1 MSFQGFRKKQCQD
14 LRTAGLRL
22 QTPQVSNLRAQYQLL
37 YFTDD
42 ITIETEDTPLEV
54 CGWNGRVDWEY
65 EGVEED
71 WMDADSNAADEDC
84 TEMVEFEMSELEGD
98 ELIENLRRGM
108 LSEEQEFTRPDAE
121 VENNE
126 PTLYKRLAAQKVTP
140 SQWSTAERKRALGY
154 NGLSGRT
161 KRREKKNAKD
171 KAEQDARMRETK
183 SAKQFTS
190 FFTSAPSRCNV
201 PAAQRSD
208 LDETHGPEHKAFSG
222 YLSDTS
228 DNEGDYLS
236 DAEAD
241 NWFEED
247 LEDVPA
253 RILPQHPLA
262 AAPPYSPPSDTI
274 PSASRTLKRPLAP
287 HTPSPEP
294 EPAPSVAD
302 PTGMRKRRKLDVPV
316 LVARQKKQ
324 ADAAEKRR
332 KALVDIQKVLASRR
346 EVFVSGKNGLQSYR
360 ARAIQACLSMMTK
373 NGRGMMEASRIAAEA
388 NGFSRNWGSRLVRR
402 WTQRWIKDRTLP
414 ESLRGNNAK
423 VFSILCDPTVRAKM
437 RAYLRSNKW
446 AVDPAKAAKFAKQQM
461 VPEAAREFAQSAVQ
475 EEMPRGLKKYL
486 EDEILPEFQL
496 KPGGKGFSLSTMRR
510 LMLDEGFSFT
520 EHKKALYYD
529 GHERP
534 DVVHDRQKRFL
545 PELLSHRHRIVR
557 YVVGDVEHEL
567 DERLPKWNCVEPR
580 LVVCAH
586 DESTMQANDGMKR
599 SWVLDGEQPL
609 RKKGQGRGIHR
620 SDVICSTVGWLKDA
634 GQSLEYGKNYEG
646 YWTGELFVNQVTFD
660 QVIFRTSS
668 DFEFLCAS
676 QLKTKIIPAFE
687 DAHGPG
693 YQALFLIDNSQGHAA
708 YAEDSLRATRMNLKP
723 GGKQAR
729 MRDGWYHAHGADDQ
743 CIIQPMNF
751 PPQHKEHPNEPKG
764 MRQVL
769 KERGLWRKGL
779 LMQCKEKCH
788 AECTDCCARRIL
800 ESQPD
805 FKEQK
810 SLVQEVIEAAGH
822 LCIFLPKFHCEL
834 NFIEYYWGASKK
846 WLRDHCDYTF
856 ETLKENVP
864 KALES
869 VSVATIRRWE
879 HRTWRFVDAYG
890 EGLDAKD
897 CQKK

>member
-1 MSFQGFRKKQCQD
+1 
-14 LRTAGLRL
+14 
-22 QTPQVSNLRAQYQLL
+22 
-37 YFTDD
+37 
-42 ITIETEDTPLEV
+42 
-54 CGWNGRVDWEY
+54 
-65 EGVEED
+65 
-71 WMDADSNAADEDC
+71 
-84 TEMVEFEMSELEGD
+84 
-98 ELIENLRRGM
+98 
-108 LSEEQEFTRPDAE
+108 
-121 VENNE
+121 
-126 PTLYKRLAAQKVTP
+126 
-140 SQWSTAERKRALGY
+140 
-154 NGLSGRT
+154 
-161 KRREKKNAKD
+161 
-171 KAEQDARMRETK
+171 
-183 SAKQFTS
+183 
-190 FFTSAPSRCNV
+190 
-201 PAAQRSD
+201 
-208 LDETHGPEHKAFSG
+208 
-222 YLSDTS
+222 
-228 DNEGDYLS
+228 
-236 DAEAD
+236 
-241 NWFEED
+241 
-247 LEDVPA
+247 
-253 RILPQHPLA
+253 
-262 AAPPYSPPSDTI
+262 
-274 PSASRTLKRPLAP
+274 
-287 HTPSPEP
+287 
-294 EPAPSVAD
+294 
-302 PTGMRKRRKLDVPV
+302 RKLDVSV
-316 LVARQKKQ
+316 LVSRQKKQ

-373 NGRGMMEASRIAAEA
+373 NGRGMMEASWIAAEA

-510 LMLDEGFSFT
+510 LMLDEG
-520 EHKKALYYD
+520 
-529 GHERP
+529 
-534 DVVHDRQKRFL
+534 
-545 PELLSHRHRIVR
+545 
-557 YVVGDVEHEL
+557 
-567 DERLPKWNCVEPR
+567 
-580 LVVCAH
+580 
-586 DESTMQANDGMKR
+586 
-599 SWVLDGEQPL
+599 WVLDGEQPL

-646 YWTGELFVNQVTFD
+646 YWTGELFVN
-660 QVIFRTSS
+660 
-668 DFEFLCAS
+668 

-743 CIIQPMNF
+743 RIIQPMNF

-764 MRQVL
+764 MRQ
-769 KERGLWRKGL
+769 
-779 LMQCKEKCH
+779 
-788 AECTDCCARRIL
+788 
-800 ESQPD
+800 
-805 FKEQK
+805 
-810 SLVQEVIEAAGH
+810 
-822 LCIFLPKFHCEL
+822 
-834 NFIEYYWGASKK
+834 K

-897 CQKK
+897 CQKKVKEFSSRQYKSHRRIPETLARQMEKALVARDTVLPK